1 MNVQKVGVL
10 MVDGKDERHNSNRKV
25 TREALGNR
33 YAEIGVGFGDDP
45 RVQKDI
51 AEQKE
56 MWGNINPAEIASQVS
71 ELDEESDAESAY
83 RVAMDNDGVDTPQKF
98 DKNTDGW

>member
-1 MNVQKVGVL
+1 MAKGI
-10 MVDGKDERHNSNRKV
+10 DERHNSNRKV
-25 TREALGNR
+25 TKEALGSR

-45 RVQKDI
+45 RTQKDI
-51 AEQKE
+51 AEQQA
-56 MWGNINPAEIASQVS
+56 MWGNINPAEIASNVS

-83 RVAMDNDGVDTPQKF
+83 RVAMDNDGVDAPREF